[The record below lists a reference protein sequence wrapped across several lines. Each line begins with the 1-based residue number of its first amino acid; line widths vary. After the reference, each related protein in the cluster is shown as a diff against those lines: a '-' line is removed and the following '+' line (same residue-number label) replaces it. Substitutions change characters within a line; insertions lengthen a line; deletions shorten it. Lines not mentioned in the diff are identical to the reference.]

1 LLSLPEVDVGWK
13 RSETE
18 RSETKPGKGAFCF
31 FFGVRPA
38 GPTVASIVSTVLRGD
53 ESDQHEPELGAS

>member
-1 LLSLPEVDVGWK
+1 MSLPEDDVGWE

-18 RSETKPGKGAFCF
+18 PSETKSGEGVFCF

-38 GPTVASIVSTVLRGD
+38 GPTVASLVSTILRGD
-53 ESDQHEPELGAS
+53 EPDQHKPELGAS